1 MKKLLTLGLGALFA
15 VSMAM
20 PAFAEQPDM
29 PQEPVKMA
37 RTQKPVMFPHKIH
50 TTPNCMECHST
61 MPRHFPPLA
70 LDVKQQCIVC
80 HHLVGGE
87 EIIMACS
94 TSGCHDEFDTRDK
107 SLSSYYR
114 IAHARDVQEGYNSC
128 LSCHYEVVK
137 TRPEDKQRLT
147 ACAGSACHPKN

>member
-1 MKKLLTLGLGALFA
+1 MKKLLTLGLGAFFA

-37 RTQKPVMFPHKIH
+37 RTKKPVMFPHKIH
-50 TTPNCMECHST
+50 TTPNCAECHST

-70 LDVKQQCIVC
+70 LAVKQQCAV
-80 HHLVGGE
+80 
-87 EIIMACS
+87 
-94 TSGCHDEFDTRDK
+94 CHDEFDPRDK
-107 SLSSYYR
+107 SSSSYYR
-114 IAHARDVQEGYNSC
+114 IAHARDVAEGYNSC

-137 TRPEDKQRLT
+137 TRPEKKQLLT
-147 ACAGSACHPKN
+147 ACSGSACHPKN